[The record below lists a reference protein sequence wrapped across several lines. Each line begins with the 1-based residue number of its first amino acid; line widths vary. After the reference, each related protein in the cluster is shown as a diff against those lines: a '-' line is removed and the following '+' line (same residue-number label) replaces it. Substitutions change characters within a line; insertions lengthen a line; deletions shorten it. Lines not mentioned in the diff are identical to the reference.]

1 MSRQKSFN
9 VEEAKQFLIE
19 LWDKL
24 VQYNADAELLNQ
36 VDSYF

>member
-24 VQYNADAELLNQ
+24 VQYNAELLIQ